1 MRRSP
6 SSLVNR
12 SMTAPEDPSS
22 VHQAGAWLTAR
33 TFVSPMRY
41 AMFNAAPPDTTDE
54 SSRSVSLSCSRP
66 RPEMP
71 GCSIKTTGLPR
82 HWHGTATP
90 NPSTSKRPTPTSP
103 SNGRGNTASRA
114 MRSSTGHQDARDP
127 SHPRI
132 PHAEV
137 GARRVR
143 RARQLKFQIFLAR
156 VEPAALAGLLLEG
169 QFLSA
174 TIPVVDLTLEPGTHL
189 ALDTV
194 DLGKATFAR
203 LPQM

>member
-1 MRRSP
+1 
-6 SSLVNR
+6 
-12 SMTAPEDPSS
+12 
-22 VHQAGAWLTAR
+22 
-33 TFVSPMRY
+33 MRY

-71 GCSIKTTGLPR
+71 GCSIKTTGLPH

-90 NPSTSKRPTPTSP
+90 NHPHRRDRRQLHHRVEGALPHR
-103 SNGRGNTASRA
+103 GRCVHLRGQ
-114 MRSSTGHQDARDP
+114 QDGRDP

-137 GARRVR
+137 GARRAR

-156 VEPAALAGLLLEG
+156 IHKRARVRFILGMSPADVDRLSHAELKDLVLKLLGEVAELRR
-169 QFLSA
+169 
-174 TIPVVDLTLEPGTHL
+174 
-189 ALDTV
+189 TV
-194 DLGKATFAR
+194 DAQRDEIARLKGGPGRPNIKPSGMEKATEPKAPKAR
-203 LPQM
+203 DEP